1 MASATCPHCKRVYS
15 TIGYDKHL
23 VRCPYRDELR
33 SAIIDAMTGEDG
45 YAVPRDVY
53 EQRAI
58 DDNLPSP
65 STMRAMFGT
74 WAAALA
80 HFGVSM
86 RPSNATECTAVQLV
100 APKDVQPGARAK
112 CTRRPHRSAEEI
124 DAEIGAEI
132 EATMHVTRQ
141 ALAAARYETDHGY
154 TVAVRRSDGTPYVR
168 TLPGGGVACMLR

>member
-86 RPSNATECTAVQLV
+86 RPHV
-100 APKDVQPGARAK
+100 AAASAALQHNGQQRPGR
-112 CTRRPHRSAEEI
+112 RRPSSDAEI
-124 DAEIGAEI
+124 DAEIDAEV
-132 EATMHVTRQ
+132 EATLHVTRQ

-168 TLPGGGVACMLR
+168 TVAGGGTAYMLR